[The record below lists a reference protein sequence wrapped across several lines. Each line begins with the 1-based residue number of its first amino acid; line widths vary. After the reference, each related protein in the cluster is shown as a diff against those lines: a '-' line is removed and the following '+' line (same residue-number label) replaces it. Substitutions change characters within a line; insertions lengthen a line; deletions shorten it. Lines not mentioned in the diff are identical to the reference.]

1 MPFQHSN
8 ELAHDPLEHVNCSSG
23 KKDLEGS
30 PFFQNLVSSDTYM
43 HYDQLIMSQKE
54 APMGAWVLPKKAA
67 KMVKI
72 SVQLSSV
79 EYDAPIITY

>member
-8 ELAHDPLEHVNCSSG
+8 GLAHDPLEQVHCSAG
-23 KKDLEGS
+23 NTDLEGC
-30 PFFQNLVSSDTYM
+30 PFFQNLVSSNTYVP
-43 HYDQLIMSQKE
+43 YDQLIMSQEE

-67 KMVKI
+67 KMIKI

-79 EYDAPIITY
+79 K